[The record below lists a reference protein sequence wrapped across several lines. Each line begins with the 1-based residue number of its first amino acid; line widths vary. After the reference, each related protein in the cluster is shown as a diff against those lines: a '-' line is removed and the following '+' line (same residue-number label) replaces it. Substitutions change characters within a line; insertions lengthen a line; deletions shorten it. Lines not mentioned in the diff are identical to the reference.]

1 MRILILTQHYD
12 PEPIPKPGELARAL
26 KARGHAV
33 TVLTGFPNYPAGRL
47 YKGYRLR
54 LFERSSIDEIDVIR
68 TWLFPY
74 HGRSSLLR
82 ILNYLS
88 FTVTPILGGILAQA
102 CDVIYVV
109 HPPLTIGVPA
119 IVLSWCKRAP
129 FVYDVQDIW
138 PDSVIET
145 GMLRAPSLM
154 RLMEHFSRFVY
165 RRASL
170 VLAITPP
177 ARRRIVE
184 SGIDESK
191 VAVPLLWV
199 TDALFKQAE
208 GAADLRRS
216 LGLDGRFVVMF
227 AGNLGVVQRL
237 DVIVEAARR
246 MPADSRVMFV
256 LVGDGMDRERL
267 ERAARDAAL
276 SNIRFL
282 GRQPFESMP
291 QFLKAADVLLV
302 HLKRTPISDY
312 LVPAKVLT
320 YLAAGRAVLVA
331 MEGPTADL
339 VSRIGAGVVV
349 PPEDPG
355 ALAAAAEQ
363 LSRAPS
369 EQIDGMGRAG
379 CEYLLGRN
387 SPSSVIDEYERMLM
401 AVVGTGHGR
410 EAARHQC

>member
-1 MRILILTQHYD
+1 VRVLILTQHYD

-26 KARGHAV
+26 KARGHDV
-33 TVLTGFPNYPAGRL
+33 TVLTGFPNYPEGRL
-47 YKGYRLR
+47 YRGYKLR
-54 LFERSSIDEIDVIR
+54 LCDRTSIDGISVIR

-74 HGRSSLLR
+74 HGRSTLLR

-88 FTVTPILGGILAQA
+88 FTLSPILGGILAPA

-109 HPPLTIGVPA
+109 HPPLTIGIPA
-119 IVLSWCKRAP
+119 IALSFCKRAP

-154 RLMEHFSRFVY
+154 KLMESFSRFVY

-170 VLAITPP
+170 VLAITAP
-177 ARRRIVE
+177 ARRRIIA
-184 SGIDESK
+184 SGVDESK

-199 TDALFKQAE
+199 TESLFHHSE
-208 GAADLRRS
+208 GGAALRRS
-216 LGLDGRFVVMF
+216 LGFDDRFVVMF
-227 AGNLGVVQRL
+227 AGNLGVVQKL
-237 DVIVEAARR
+237 DVIIEAARR
-246 MPADSRVMFV
+246 MPLDSRVLFA

-267 ERAARDAAL
+267 EGAARDAGL

-282 GRQPFESMP
+282 GRQPFELVP
-291 QFLKAADVLLV
+291 QFLNAADALLV

-320 YLAAGRAVLVA
+320 YLAAGRPILVA

-339 VSRIGAGVVV
+339 VSRIGAGIVV
-349 PPEDPG
+349 PPENPV
-355 ALAAAAEQ
+355 ALAAAADR
-363 LSRAPS
+363 LSRS
-369 EQIDGMGRAG
+369 TSDQIDGMGRAG
-379 CEYLLGRN
+379 HEYLRGRN
-387 SPSSVIDEYERMLM
+387 SPSTVIDEYERMLM

-410 EAARHQC
+410 EAARDRC